1 METLR
6 SIAECRQWRLDNNQA
21 TVVLVPTM
29 GALHAGHLALIRK
42 AQEEGDAVMVSIF
55 VNPIQFDDPSD
66 FDDYPLT
73 LDEDLITCAQAGVAA
88 VFVPQREEIYPNGYC
103 TFTEVVGPLTDKLCG
118 GARPGHFRG
127 VATVVLKLLNIIQPQ
142 VAVFGEK
149 DLQQVLIIQ
158 RMVADLHLPVRLSV
172 GPTVREADGLPLSS
186 RNARLSQESRAKA
199 AALPRGLDKA
209 NAAFRDGQSLSMSL
223 VELVYEE
230 LLVHPG
236 VEVDYADVVRL
247 ADFSEA
253 STAQAGDLLAV
264 AAFVDGVRL
273 IDHILLGGPG
283 LSPSKEG

>member
-6 SIAECRQWRLDNNQA
+6 SIAECRQWRLAQAQA

-29 GALHAGHLALIRK
+29 GALHEGHLSLIRK
-42 AQEEGDAVMVSIF
+42 AHEEGDAVLVSIF
-55 VNPIQFDDPSD
+55 VNPIQFDDPND
-66 FDDYPLT
+66 LDAYPST
-73 LDEDLITCAQAGVAA
+73 LDDDLIACAKAGVAA
-88 VFVPQREEIYPNGYC
+88 VFLPQREEIYPNGYC

-127 VATVVLKLLNIIQPQ
+127 VATVVLKLFNIIQPQ

-172 GPTVREADGLPLSS
+172 GPTLREADGLPLSS
-186 RNARLSQESRAKA
+186 RNARLQGEARSKA
-199 AALPRGLDKA
+199 SALPRGLDKA
-209 NAAFRDGQSLSMSL
+209 NAAFHDGETLSMTL
-223 VELVYEE
+223 VEKVYEE

-247 ADFSEA
+247 VDFSEA
-253 STAQAGDLLAV
+253 TTAQAGDLLAV

-273 IDHILLGGPG
+273 IDHILLGGPALG
-283 LSPSKEG
+283 RSGEG